1 MSLLLEALKKAEK
14 AKEEAQRRARGE
26 SGESSAE
33 LRLQGETAVPGNDA
47 HHVVTRDELPD
58 ISQPLEILSDDIASR
73 PGSEPEQKPVPGMLP
88 PAAPPLAVAPSAAPK
103 PAAPKPA
110 KQQGAARE
118 AAAPAAQASDRATAK
133 KVFEAKFKE
142 PNPRLPFYITMGVL
156 GTFALGTVGYFW
168 VQLRPPPALA
178 SAAPRPASGD
188 GSAAAGAQNPPAAAA
203 GPAAAA
209 QNAIPG
215 LPGADSASAPAAAGA
230 PTQPQVAA
238 TAPPVAATPSAARPV
253 KPAPRAA
260 PATQPGPE
268 RAGDVSVS
276 RAAPQVHPRVE
287 SAYAAY
293 LAGDLNAARAD
304 YQQALREDPAN
315 RDALLGMAA
324 LDVRSGR
331 YEAAEATYLR
341 LLQSDPRDS
350 HAQAALISL
359 RGARMDPLVAE
370 SRVKSLIASDPGAY
384 ELYFTLGN
392 QFAQQARW
400 AEAQQQFFKAFSG
413 DPENAD
419 FAYNLAVSLDH
430 LGQSKPALEY
440 YRRALT
446 LAEKRGSSFDAG
458 AARQRAAQL
467 GR

>member
-26 SGESSAE
+26 SSTE
-33 LRLQGETAVPGNDA
+33 LRLQDDAAGPGNDA
-47 HHVVTRDELPD
+47 RHVVTRDELPD
-58 ISQPLEILSDDIASR
+58 ISQPLEILSDDIASK
-73 PGSEPEQKPVPGMLP
+73 GASEPEQRPVPGMLP
-88 PAAPPLAVAPSAAPK
+88 PAAPPLAAALSAAPK

-118 AAAPAAQASDRATAK
+118 AATAAAQASDRTTAK

-142 PNPRLPFYITMGVL
+142 PNPRLPFYITMGAL
-156 GTFALGTVGYFW
+156 GAFALGTVGYFW

-178 SAAPRPASGD
+178 SAVPRPTGGE
-188 GSAAAGAQNPPAAAA
+188 GSAVVAAQNPPVATAT
-203 GPAAAA
+203 AAA

-215 LPGADSASAPAAAGA
+215 LPGADPAAAPAAAGA
-230 PTQPQVAA
+230 PPQPQIAA
-238 TAPPVAATPSAARPV
+238 TAPPSAAPSPV

-260 PATQPGPE
+260 PAPQPRSSPAP
-268 RAGDVSVS
+268 AGDVSVS
-276 RAAPQVHPRVE
+276 RAAPQVHPRVD
-287 SAYAAY
+287 SAYSAY
-293 LAGDLNAARAD
+293 LAGDLNAARTD

-315 RDALLGMAA
+315 RDALLGIAA

-331 YEAAEATYLR
+331 FEAAEATYLR

-359 RGARMDPLVAE
+359 RGARMDPLLAE
-370 SRVKSLIASDPGAY
+370 SRVKSLIALDPGAY

-400 AEAQQQFFKAFSG
+400 AEAQQQYFKAFSG

-430 LGQSKPALEY
+430 LGQGKPALEY

-458 AARQRAAQL
+458 AARERAAQL